1 MATSRL
7 QLLVR
12 RAKQK
17 ANLMYK
23 YVNKLAPVYFFNMFT
38 PRTLSFDVR
47 DARQILY
54 LPKPNQTSVTAELLY
69 GMIFQRNFAAQNL
82 LKSSK
87 EALINGSLQ

>member
-1 MATSRL
+1 MATFRL

-23 YVNKLAPVYFFNMFT
+23 YVNNLAPVCFFNMFT

-47 DARQILY
+47 DARQKK

-82 LKSSK
+82 LKSSR